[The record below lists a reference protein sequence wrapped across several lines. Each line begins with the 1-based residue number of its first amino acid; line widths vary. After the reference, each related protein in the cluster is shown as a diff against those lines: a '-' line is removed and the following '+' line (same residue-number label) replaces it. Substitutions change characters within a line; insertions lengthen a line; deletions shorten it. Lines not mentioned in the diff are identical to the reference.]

1 MRVTLHSGR
10 NSQLR
15 SPLGTAPPPQL
26 PQKSCPVSSKY
37 SPGLQ
42 GTTQPKITGHI
53 STFICIP
60 EQAQTLQQ
68 QLLDHSQAQ
77 IEFWKVAIVGTPPF
91 PSSDTSTD
99 GARLG
104 WECHARCGWQNC
116 PLAVL
121 QPHTNIQVKEKD
133 NVIYTKEN
141 NSSSCTQAFVLWVN
155 QRHLKAYVQRYIYIT
170 TYSLIHFVFIHLFI
184 NHGLLKKTQYRQ
196 SWEPEEWEREAISC
210 WRHYRQLV

>member
-1 MRVTLHSGR
+1 MTLNLKLYLIKKKRVKLRARQAISSPSLQVQKTAR
-10 NSQLR
+10 NTANHQRHPSLSLCLWPSLSLVLSAIPHPLR
-15 SPLGTAPPPQL
+15 IPTAPCGNEGHIAFWEKLSAKIPSGHGPTPPHTQL

-121 QPHTNIQVKEKD
+121 QLHTNIQVKEKD
-133 NVIYTKEN
+133 NVI
-141 NSSSCTQAFVLWVN
+141 CA
-155 QRHLKAYVQRYIYIT
+155 
-170 TYSLIHFVFIHLFI
+170 
-184 NHGLLKKTQYRQ
+184 
-196 SWEPEEWEREAISC
+196 
-210 WRHYRQLV
+210 